1 MIRSNRKEYL
11 NLSSYIFYSIATIIG
26 INGTLLSVTSNTQEV
41 QLNCF
46 TSRVKPSEIIWSFQT
61 PGTQVEG
68 SELLDETNM
77 TYRHYIQVTG
87 TFIAGI
93 QASCNYIVNGQT
105 DSINYS
111 LQGLIKSYDTS
122 TNVFK
127 LVL

>member
-1 MIRSNRKEYL
+1 MNRKEYL
-11 NLSSYIFYSIATIIG
+11 YLSSFIFYSIATIIG

-46 TSRVKPSEIIWSFQT
+46 TSRVKPSEITWIFQA
-61 PGTQVEG
+61 PRTQLEG
-68 SELLDETNM
+68 SELLDETSM
-77 TYRHYIQVTG
+77 TYRHYIQVNG

-93 QASCNYIVNGQT
+93 NVSCSNTVNGQT
-105 DSINYS
+105 DTVDYS
-111 LQGLIKSYDTS
+111 LEGLIKSYNTS